1 MPLFLQLCLFRFFR
15 VLIVDLHVMSQVIE
29 ERMNLEGLEDQEWLQ
44 NEAQ

>member
-1 MPLFLQLCLFRFFR
+1 
-15 VLIVDLHVMSQVIE
+15 MSQVIE